1 MKLKAAAGALVCASL
16 LIGCASSEV
25 VQWQK
30 ESSAMVENTN
40 INLESRMW
48 LNKMPMIGEE
58 ASIPLHGSI
67 ILSADQDIPADLGVV
82 SIWLRHNDESVEIS
96 EDNFEVEAVNENQ
109 WKISFKQTEHFEEEV
124 DSVDIAI
131 LMENEQKK
139 VWLAEQGVK
148 VDLVF

>member
-1 MKLKAAAGALVCASL
+1 MKLKAVAGALVCASL
-16 LIGCASSEV
+16 LIGCASSED

-30 ESSAMVENTN
+30 ESSAMVENTS

-58 ASIPLHGSI
+58 PSIPLHGSI

-96 EDNFEVEAVNENQ
+96 EDNFEVEAVSENQ

>member
-1 MKLKAAAGALVCASL
+1 MKLKAVAGALVCASL
-16 LIGCASSEV
+16 LIGCASSED

-58 ASIPLHGSI
+58 PSIPLHGSI

-82 SIWLRHNDESVEIS
+82 SICFAIMMKRLRSVKTTS
-96 EDNFEVEAVNENQ
+96 R
-109 WKISFKQTEHFEEEV
+109 
-124 DSVDIAI
+124 
-131 LMENEQKK
+131 LRR
-139 VWLAEQGVK
+139 
-148 VDLVF
+148 

>member
-1 MKLKAAAGALVCASL
+1 MKLKAVAGALVCASL
-16 LIGCASSEV
+16 LIGCASSED

-58 ASIPLHGSI
+58 PSTPLHGSI

-82 SIWLRHNDESVEIS
+82 SICFAIMMKRLRSVKTTS
-96 EDNFEVEAVNENQ
+96 
-109 WKISFKQTEHFEEEV
+109 KLKQ
-124 DSVDIAI
+124 SMKANGRSPLSKPSI
-131 LMENEQKK
+131 LKK
-139 VWLAEQGVK
+139 KWTLWI
-148 VDLVF
+148 LRF

>member
-1 MKLKAAAGALVCASL
+1 MKLKAVAGALVCASL
-16 LIGCASSEV
+16 LIGCASSED

-58 ASIPLHGSI
+58 PSIPLHGSI

-82 SIWLRHNDESVEIS
+82 SIWLRHNDETVEIS
-96 EDNFEVEAVNENQ
+96 EDNFEVEALNENQ

-124 DSVDIAI
+124 DSADIAI

-139 VWLAEQGVK
+139 VWLAERGVK

>member
-82 SIWLRHNDESVEIS
+82 SIWLRIMMNRSKS
-96 EDNFEVEAVNENQ
+96 A
-109 WKISFKQTEHFEEEV
+109 KITSRLRRLTKTNGR
-124 DSVDIAI
+124 SPSNKPSI
-131 LMENEQKK
+131 LKK
-139 VWLAEQGVK
+139 KWTLWT
-148 VDLVF
+148 LPF